1 MVPDWPAPAA
11 VRALS
16 TFRWGGQSTGSYA
29 SLNLGDHVGDS
40 PGAVAA
46 NRQRLVRAAELPA
59 EPNWLRQVHGTEA
72 VNLDE
77 LAVDESALD
86 GLAVDESALD
96 ESALDELALDGLAL
110 DESAQDEWSGAP
122 APAADAAYTRSAKRI
137 CAILT
142 ADCMPILL
150 AADTGDLVA
159 AVHAGWR
166 GLAAGILAATVRSVG
181 VAPRGLMAWIG
192 PCIGPE
198 YYEVGTDVR
207 DALCGSGAAALAAF
221 RPNARG
227 RYLADLPL
235 LARQQLA
242 DIGVT
247 RIYGGTECTYGNPE
261 RYFSHRRDGQT
272 GRQATLIWLDAPRR
286 G

>member
-1 MVPDWPAPAA
+1 
-11 VRALS
+11 
-16 TFRWGGQSTGSYA
+16 
-29 SLNLGDHVGDS
+29 LNLGDHVGDS

-46 NRQRLVRAAELPA
+46 NRQRLVRAADLPA

-72 VNLDE
+72 VNLD
-77 LAVDESALD
+77 AL
-86 GLAVDESALD
+86 
-96 ESALDELALDGLAL
+96 ALDELAPDGLAMDRL
-110 DESAQDEWSGAP
+110 ALEELARDEP
-122 APAADAAYTRSAKRI
+122 ARALPPAADAAYTRSAKRI

-150 AADTGDLVA
+150 AADTGDLVV

-181 VAPRGLMAWIG
+181 VAPQTLIAWIG

-198 YYEVGTDVR
+198 HFEVGTDVR
-207 DALCGSGAAALAAF
+207 DALCGPGAAALAAF

-242 DIGVT
+242 DIGVN
-247 RIYGGTECTYGNPE
+247 RIYGGTECTFGDPE